1 MKDPFVTLA
10 CTVDVICDHTENS
23 ASENLSSRRD
33 PLLVISKLK
42 LKLDHAFSNP
52 GPAKKL
58 VTVRM
63 CSAYHT
69 TMIIIRMSLS
79 P

>member
-1 MKDPFVTLA
+1 MDPFVTLA
-10 CTVDVICDHTENS
+10 CTVDVICDHTEN
-23 ASENLSSRRD
+23 SENLSSRRD

-63 CSAYHT
+63 CSACHT